1 MKRFLG
7 LVQGVKS
14 GQLNVNIDIDDV
26 VITVGDKKSVRIP
39 MHLFLTSEVN
49 NILIALGERNA
60 N

>member
-1 MKRFLG
+1 M
-7 LVQGVKS
+7 
-14 GQLNVNIDIDDV
+14 NIDIDDV